1 MFPACLLCLRIDLLK
16 AFGHDVAASSKSY
29 LLLNMD
35 SKSKIASNGK
45 TEPKPGLRFDRLVSL
60 GLIRPVRQVF
70 PRKAQRRI
78 PILMY
83 HSIQEG
89 TSDRRP
95 YYDINTS
102 PARFAEQMKFLR
114 DHGYR
119 AVHLQEARTLLERDS
134 WDSKYIV
141 ITFDD
146 GYRDFLTAASPIMAE
161 FNHTAVLFVPS
172 GLIQDERAH
181 FLERECLTWSEIRE
195 LHANGIEIGSHSV
208 THCELKFLRMPAL
221 EAEVA
226 HSKQTIEDKIGH
238 LVSSFS
244 YPYAFPETEVV
255 FSQTLRKLLEKHG
268 YQDGVTTIIG
278 RSGPDSDRF
287 LLPRLPVNSSDDIA
301 LFRAKLEGH
310 YDWLHTAQYLAK
322 TIRRS
327 ARPRQEPATIE
338 VSS

>member
-1 MFPACLLCLRIDLLK
+1 
-16 AFGHDVAASSKSY
+16 
-29 LLLNMD
+29 MD
-35 SKSKIASNGK
+35 SKSKATSDGK
-45 TEPKPGLRFDRLVSL
+45 ADQKPGLRFDRFVSL
-60 GLIRPVRQVF
+60 GLIRPMRQVF
-70 PRKAQRRI
+70 PRKAERRI

-102 PARFAEQMKFLR
+102 PACFAQQMKFLR
-114 DHGYR
+114 ENGYR
-119 AVHLQEARTLLERDS
+119 AVHLEEARVLLEQQAA
-134 WDSKYIV
+134 WDSRYVV

-146 GYRDFLTAASPIMAE
+146 GYRDFLTAACPIMAE
-161 FNHTAVLFVPS
+161 FNHTAVLFIPS
-172 GLIQDERAH
+172 GLIQDERAQ

-208 THCELKFLRMPAL
+208 THCELKSLRTPAL

-238 LVSSFS
+238 RVTSFS

-278 RSGPDSDRF
+278 RSGPDSDRL
-287 LLPRLPVNSSDDIA
+287 LLPRLPVNSSDDIP

-310 YDWLHTAQYLAK
+310 YDWLHAAQYLAK
-322 TIRRS
+322 TLRRS
-327 ARPRQEPATIE
+327 TRSRQEPATIE
-338 VSS
+338 ASS

>member
-1 MFPACLLCLRIDLLK
+1 
-16 AFGHDVAASSKSY
+16 
-29 LLLNMD
+29 MD
-35 SKSKIASNGK
+35 SKSKIASDGK
-45 TEPKPGLRFDRLVSL
+45 TDPKAGLRFDRLVSL

-102 PARFAEQMKFLR
+102 PARFAQQMKFLR
-114 DHGYR
+114 ENGYR
-119 AVHLQEARTLLERDS
+119 AVHLEEARKLLGQQGV
-134 WDSKYIV
+134 WDSRYVV

-146 GYRDFLTAASPIMAE
+146 GYRDFLTAACPIMAE
-161 FNHTAVLFVPS
+161 FNHTAVLFIPS
-172 GLIQDERAH
+172 GLIHGERAH

-208 THCELKFLRMPAL
+208 THCELKSLRTPAL

-226 HSKQTIEDKIGH
+226 DSKQTIEDKIGH
-238 LVSSFS
+238 RVTSFS

-278 RSGPDSDRF
+278 RSGPDSDRL

-310 YDWLHTAQYLAK
+310 YDWLHAAQYFAK

-327 ARPRQEPATIE
+327 TRARQEPATVE
-338 VSS
+338 ASS

>member
-1 MFPACLLCLRIDLLK
+1 MK
-16 AFGHDVAASSKSY
+16 
-29 LLLNMD
+29 MD
-35 SKSKIASNGK
+35 KSKTASDGK
-45 TEPKPGLRFDRLVSL
+45 TGPKPWLRFDRLISL
-60 GLIRPVRQVF
+60 GLIRPVRRAF
-70 PRKAQRRI
+70 PPQTQKRI

-83 HSIQEG
+83 HSIQDG

-102 PARFAEQMKFLR
+102 AARFGLQMKFLR

-119 AVHLQEARTLLERDS
+119 TVHLQEARKLLEQNS
-134 WDSKYIV
+134 WNSRYVV

-172 GLIQDERAH
+172 GLIGDERAH

-195 LHANGIEIGSHSV
+195 LHVNGIEIGSHSV
-208 THCELKFLRMPAL
+208 THCELKLLRTPEL

-238 LVSSFS
+238 SVTSFS
-244 YPYAFPETEVV
+244 YPYAFPETEVE
-255 FSQTLRKLLEKHG
+255 FSRNLRKLLEKHG
-268 YQDGVTTIIG
+268 YQNGVTTIVG

-287 LLPRLPVNSSDDIA
+287 LLPRLPVNSSDDIP

-327 ARPRQEPATIE
+327 ARPRREPTTIKA
-338 VSS
+338 SS

>member
-1 MFPACLLCLRIDLLK
+1 
-16 AFGHDVAASSKSY
+16 
-29 LLLNMD
+29 MD
-35 SKSKIASNGK
+35 KSKTLSDGK
-45 TEPKPGLRFDRLVSL
+45 TGSKLGLRFDRLVSL
-60 GLIRPVRQVF
+60 GLIRPVRRVF
-70 PRKAQRRI
+70 LRQTQERI

-83 HSIQEG
+83 HSIRDG
-89 TSDRRP
+89 ASDSRL

-102 PARFAEQMKFLR
+102 AARFVLQMKFLR

-119 AVHLQEARTLLERDS
+119 AVHLQEARNLLEQDS
-134 WDSKYIV
+134 WDSRYVV

-146 GYRDFLTAASPIMAE
+146 GYRDFLTAACPIMAE
-161 FNHTAVLFVPS
+161 FKHTAVLFVPS

-195 LHANGIEIGSHSV
+195 LRADGIEIGSHSV
-208 THCELKFLRMPAL
+208 THCELKFLRKPEL
-221 EAEVA
+221 EAELA

-238 LVSSFS
+238 PVTSFS

-268 YQDGVTTIIG
+268 YQNGVTTIIG
-278 RSGPDSDRF
+278 RSGPASDRF
-287 LLPRLPVNSSDDIA
+287 LLPRLPVNSFDDIP

-310 YDWLHTAQYLAK
+310 YDWLHVAQYFAK

-327 ARPRQEPATIE
+327 GRPRQDPATIE

>member
-1 MFPACLLCLRIDLLK
+1 MK
-16 AFGHDVAASSKSY
+16 
-29 LLLNMD
+29 MD
-35 SKSKIASNGK
+35 KSKTASDGK
-45 TEPKPGLRFDRLVSL
+45 TGPKPWLRFDRLISL
-60 GLIRPVRQVF
+60 GLIRPVRRAF
-70 PRKAQRRI
+70 PPQTQKRI

-83 HSIQEG
+83 HSIQDG

-102 PARFAEQMKFLR
+102 AARFGLQMKFLR

-119 AVHLQEARTLLERDS
+119 TVHLQEARKLLEQNS
-134 WDSKYIV
+134 WNSRYVV

-172 GLIQDERAH
+172 GLIGDERAH

-195 LHANGIEIGSHSV
+195 LHVNGIEIGSHSV
-208 THCELKFLRMPAL
+208 THCELKLLRTPEL

-238 LVSSFS
+238 SVTSFS
-244 YPYAFPETEVV
+244 YPYAFPETEVE
-255 FSQTLRKLLEKHG
+255 FSRNLRKLLEKHG
-268 YQDGVTTIIG
+268 YQNGVTTIVG

-287 LLPRLPVNSSDDIA
+287 LLPRLPVNSSDDIP

-327 ARPRQEPATIE
+327 ARPRREPTTIE
-338 VSS
+338 ASS